1 MPGEGNTQLKW
12 QHVAGDCRIL
22 SDILAEK
29 DNKSPWLLFKFLDA
43 LLRGYGQVLFC
54 NNPLTGALLLAA
66 LAVAD
71 WTVCLWGL
79 LAAATGLLVSVAA
92 QQDMGAVRAGA
103 TTFNS
108 LLVGLVSASALRGI
122 YGTALE
128 EDPRIAV
135 IVVAGA
141 AICALVASGMTRLLS
156 HLGGVPSLAL
166 PFVLTQALIF
176 FCVAHASLMA
186 PASDNGG
193 QVVAD
198 VTSPAAA
205 ITQVPTVQ
213 THQPPRPVVP
223 VHHTSTA
230 WTAPLNASVP
240 AQLLSSAIPTLPR
253 DVEIIQVPDAVLRNR
268 TPSESIGASSIRR
281 RRLARSAMMEEELLL
296 QDGSNGR
303 ESTTEAEQ
311 SDSSLGKA
319 ETIPVPAAEDVTL
332 QSSLPVETIPTAE
345 STYAMDVTNSLS
357 TTEVFAEGTD
367 VGGGILYGAN
377 FLLDELMQ
385 NDGPPQFASATEEN
399 ESTTGNDGNG
409 DPGASNNGESNNGS
423 VGDITT
429 IGTTKLGQ
437 LSEEHQSTV
446 TEVMTTVVYTGKG
459 VSQDQI
465 YSQGVSST
473 VSSSVKEEGSSTANG
488 NVALRSSAA
497 PPPKDAHPAE
507 TMELSES
514 RSAAASALEGPSRFQ
529 APREPAMSDR
539 QPVAGPVDTEAG
551 AEVEVEVDVE
561 PASGEVDWGRVFGS
575 ILLAPTQAFGLE
587 HEVAGALMYLG
598 VALSSPVTAAALAAG
613 AIVGAFTALL
623 VGAPLEGIYSA
634 GWTFN
639 AMLTHGAL
647 CGFLF
652 VWSPLSQGVA
662 LAAAAFSV
670 ALFSAVEPAMSSVPM
685 PVMSLPF
692 NLTTMLFFS
701 VASRRLWRPE
711 ELSSP
716 EQHFRDYRAEM
727 KKRRR
732 DAERQRM
739 MDEEPAKE
747 KKAPLAEA
755 EKLSDAEEV

>member
-128 EDPRIAV
+128 DDPRVAA

-193 QVVAD
+193 QVAAD
-198 VTSPAAA
+198 VTIPAAA
-205 ITQVPTVQ
+205 VTQVPTAQ

-223 VHHTSTA
+223 VHLTSTA

-240 AQLLSSAIPTLPR
+240 AQLLSSAVPTLPR

-281 RRLARSAMMEEELLL
+281 RRLAHSAMMEGELLPH
-296 QDGSNGR
+296 DGSNRG
-303 ESTTEAEQ
+303 EPTTEAEQ

-319 ETIPVPAAEDVTL
+319 ETIPVPAAEDSTL
-332 QSSLPVETIPTAE
+332 QSSLPAETIPTAE
-345 STYAMDVTNSLS
+345 STHVMDVTHSLS

-367 VGGGILYGAN
+367 VGGEILYGAN
-377 FLLDELMQ
+377 FLMDELML
-385 NDGPPQFASATEEN
+385 NDGPPQFAPTTEEN
-399 ESTTGNDGNG
+399 ESTTGNDGSGNL
-409 DPGASNNGESNNGS
+409 GASNNGDSNNGS

-429 IGTTKLGQ
+429 IGTAKLGQ

-446 TEVMTTVVYTGKG
+446 SEVMTTTTLVGISEDK
-459 VSQDQI
+459 I

-473 VSSSVKEEGSSTANG
+473 FSSSFKEEGSSTANS
-488 NVALRSSAA
+488 NAALRSSAA
-497 PPPKDAHPAE
+497 PPPKDAQPAE

-529 APREPAMSDR
+529 APGEPAMSDR

-551 AEVEVEVDVE
+551 GEVEVEVDVE

-613 AIVGAFTALL
+613 AIVGAFTGLL
-623 VGAPLEGIYSA
+623 VGAPLQGIYSA

-647 CGFLF
+647 CGFLL
-652 VWSPLSQGVA
+652 VWSPLSQAVA

-670 ALFSAVEPAMSSVPM
+670 ALFSAIEPSMSSVPM

-755 EKLSDAEEV
+755 EKVSDAEEV